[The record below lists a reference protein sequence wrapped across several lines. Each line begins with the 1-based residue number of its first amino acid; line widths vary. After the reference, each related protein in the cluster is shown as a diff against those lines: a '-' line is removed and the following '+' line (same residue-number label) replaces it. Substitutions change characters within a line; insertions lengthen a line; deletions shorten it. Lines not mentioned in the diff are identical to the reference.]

1 MVEEVVLSKLAD
13 KLQLVVLV
21 VVHNL
26 EVGQL
31 MLMVVLVVA
40 VEVSLSTD
48 HLMVEVVEDLVIT
61 TQAIL
66 VLVDL
71 VRVDF

>member
-1 MVEEVVLSKLAD
+1 VVEEVVLSKLVD

-31 MLMVVLVVA
+31 MLMVVLEAA

-66 VLVDL
+66 VLVVL
-71 VRVDF
+71 VREDF

>member
-1 MVEEVVLSKLAD
+1 MEVVLRVLVG
-13 KLQLVVLV
+13 KLQLMVLV

-31 MLMVVLVVA
+31 VLMVVLVVA
-40 VEVSLSTD
+40 AEVSLSMD
-48 HLMVEVVEDLVIT
+48 HLMVAVVEDLVIT

-71 VRVDF
+71 VKVDF

>member
-1 MVEEVVLSKLAD
+1 MVGEVLLKMLVD
-13 KLQLVVLV
+13 KLLIMVLV

-26 EVGQL
+26 EVGHL
-31 MLMVVLVVA
+31 VLMVVLVVA
-40 VEVSLSTD
+40 AEVSLSTD

-66 VLVDL
+66 VLVE
-71 VRVDF
+71 VERVDF